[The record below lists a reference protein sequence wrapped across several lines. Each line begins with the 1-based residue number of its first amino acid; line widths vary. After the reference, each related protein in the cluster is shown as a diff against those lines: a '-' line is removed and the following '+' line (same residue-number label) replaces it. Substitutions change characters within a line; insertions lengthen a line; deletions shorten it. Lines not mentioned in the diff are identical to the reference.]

1 MLSSEAIPRRAAGRD
16 ETKTGS
22 FIGFLPAM
30 SIREK
35 GSGLGTR
42 GLKAQGTGW
51 QGTGWQG
58 TLYSATCAL
67 YPEPCSSC
75 MRIALAQLNPISGD
89 INGNLAK
96 ILDVLEQATAQGAD
110 LLVTPEMALPG
121 YCIGDLVEDA
131 GFLAANARA
140 MQRIADAARGITAV
154 VGFIDFDLE
163 ARNESGAIRKF
174 NAAAVVRDGHI
185 LQRAHKTLLPSYR
198 YFDDKRFFVPGA
210 VREPVSVPVRGGTIR
225 LGVSI
230 CEDLWDEFYHVKPLA
245 ELVAKGADVLL
256 NLNASPFCP
265 GKRHERDETIRR
277 HIAQLGKPLVYINT
291 TGAADNGKNII
302 PFDGESLVYDGAGRL
317 LAIGRQFEEQLLVVD
332 LDPATPPDGLR
343 LPAIDRDREVYDGL
357 VMALRDYM
365 RKTGFDRAVVAVSGG
380 IDSALALA
388 IAADALG
395 PDRVSAYNM
404 PSRFNSDTTRSIAER
419 LARAFGVSYGVIP
432 IQDIDEHVREVFET
446 HAHPIA
452 HSFTGENLHARIR
465 GMLMMAESNDTG
477 ALLISCGNETEI
489 ALGYATLYGD
499 MCGGVSLIGD
509 LSKLDVYRMARYV
522 NARHGAEKIPE
533 DTFHIKPSAELAE
546 NQYDPFDYWV
556 VAPVVGEI
564 VEQRTSPADLVRLF
578 EQRALDPAR
587 FVLDA
592 DGRTVY
598 DKHTSAS
605 FSDVVYDCFRRIRRS
620 VYKRL
625 QGPPIIVVTERA
637 FGLDLRETI
646 INGWEGLE
654 NP

>member
-1 MLSSEAIPRRAAGRD
+1 
-16 ETKTGS
+16 
-22 FIGFLPAM
+22 
-30 SIREK
+30 
-35 GSGLGTR
+35 
-42 GLKAQGTGW
+42 
-51 QGTGWQG
+51 
-58 TLYSATCAL
+58 
-67 YPEPCSSC
+67 
-75 MRIALAQLNPISGD
+75 MRIALAQLNPTSGD
-89 INGNLAK
+89 INGNKAQ
-96 ILDVLEQATAQGAD
+96 ILEAIGAASGWGAD

-131 GFLAANARA
+131 GFLAANERA
-140 MQRIADAARGITAV
+140 LLDIAGAARGITAI
-154 VGFIDFDLE
+154 VGFIDFDLA

-174 NAAAVVRDGHI
+174 NAAAVVRDGQV

-198 YFDDKRFFVPGA
+198 YFDDKRFFTPGT
-210 VREPVSVPVRGGTIR
+210 VREPVTVPVRGGTVK

-230 CEDLWDEFYHVKPLA
+230 CEDLWDEFYDVKPLA
-245 ELVAKGADVLL
+245 ELVSKGADLLL

-265 GKRHERDETIRR
+265 GKRQERDAIIRR
-277 HIAQLGKPLVYINT
+277 HLAQLRRPLAYINT

-302 PFDGESLVYDGAGRL
+302 PFDGESLVYDAEGRL
-317 LAIGRQFEEQLLVVD
+317 IAIGQQFREQLLVVD
-332 LDPATPPDGLR
+332 LDGGVPAVALPPV
-343 LPAIDRDREVYDGL
+343 DRDREIYDGL

-395 PDRVSAYNM
+395 PGRVSAYNM
-404 PSRFNSDTTRSIAER
+404 PSQFNSATTRSIAER
-419 LARAFGVSYGVIP
+419 VARAFGVTHGVIP
-432 IQDIDEHVREVFET
+432 IQELDARVRAVFEA
-446 HAHPIA
+446 HAHPIRQG
-452 HSFTGENLHARIR
+452 FTGENLQARIR
-465 GMLMMAESNDTG
+465 GLLMMAESNDSG

-509 LSKLDVYRMARYV
+509 LSKLDVYRLARHV

-533 DTFHIKPSAELAE
+533 ETFHLKPSAELAA

-564 VEQRTSPADLVRLF
+564 VERRTSPAALVRLF
-578 EQRALDPAR
+578 EERRLDPAR
-587 FVLDA
+587 FIRDA

-598 DKHTSAS
+598 DKHSTAS
-605 FSDVVYDCFRRIRRS
+605 FSAVVYDCFRRIRRS

-637 FGLDLRETI
+637 FGFDLRETI
-646 INGWEGLE
+646 INGWEG
-654 NP
+654 